1 MQNIRV
7 HQAFLFIYNSN
18 INLLKTLLLF
28 IAFCIAGTVAA
39 TAQAVTGIWKGKIG
53 SARTEVKL
61 VKKGDSLLGTSYYYT
76 SAKAYRRYSVKGY
89 FDPETNEVVWWDDA
103 LLEDNSRGGI
113 DNALLAVADFN
124 CPGENEMR
132 LDGQTTARDNKNIVR
147 GTVALQK
154 TGGTSFPDEWDYVID
169 NYFVGANHP
178 YIIDSIA
185 NLNRVAEPIP
195 QEERHLA
202 GTKVQPLEESGQVFA
217 IKPPAEKKSP
227 TITSPIVEKFANRE
241 KKLATV
247 IPLTG
252 DSVEIK
258 FYDNAVVDGDSIA
271 VFLNG
276 NLLFEHVRLNY
287 KPHIVKLAVDDLLE
301 DNEMVMVAENLGTI
315 PPNTSLMVVMIGDK
329 RYEARLESTE
339 QMSALIR
346 FIKKK

>member
-1 MQNIRV
+1 LSQRFYLSIT
-7 HQAFLFIYNSN
+7 SN
-18 INLLKTLLLF
+18 INLLKTLLLIIVIGLTYF
-28 IAFCIAGTVAA
+28 LIPAEKLN
-39 TAQAVTGIWKGKIG
+39 AQAVTGVWKGKIG

-61 VKKGDSLLGTSYYYT
+61 VKKGDSILGTSYYYT
-76 SAKAYRRYSVKGY
+76 SSKAYRRYSVKGY

-103 LLEDNSRGGI
+103 LLEDYSKGGI
-113 DNALLAVADFN
+113 ENALLAVADFN
-124 CPGENEMR
+124 CPGENDMR
-132 LDGQTTARDNKNIVR
+132 LDGATTARDNKNIVR

-154 TGGTSFPDEWDYVID
+154 TGGTSFPDEWDFVID

-178 YIIDSIA
+178 DIIDSIA
-185 NLNRVAEPIP
+185 NLNRLHIP
-195 QEERHLA
+195 VPMEDRHLA
-202 GTKVQPLEESGQVFA
+202 GTKVQPLEETGEVFTV
-217 IKPPAEKKSP
+217 KPPAEKKSP
-227 TITSPIVEKFANRE
+227 TITSPTIEKFANRE

-339 QMSALIR
+339 QTSALIR

>member
-1 MQNIRV
+1 M
-7 HQAFLFIYNSN
+7 
-18 INLLKTLLLF
+18 
-28 IAFCIAGTVAA
+28 
-39 TAQAVTGIWKGKIG
+39 AQPVTGVWKGKIG

-76 SAKAYRRYSVKGY
+76 SAKSYRRYSVKGY
-89 FDPETNEVVWWDDA
+89 FDPATNEVVWWDDA
-103 LLEDNSRGGI
+103 LLEDNGGPN
-113 DNALLAVADFN
+113 NALLAVADFN

-132 LDGQTTARDNKNIVR
+132 LDGKTTARDNKNIVR
-147 GTVALQK
+147 GNVALQK
-154 TGGTSFPDEWDYVID
+154 TGGTSFPDEWDFVID
-169 NYFVGANHP
+169 NYFVGASDP

-185 NLNRVAEPIP
+185 NLNKKP
-195 QEERHLA
+195 QEIPLETKHLA
-202 GTKVQPLEESGQVFA
+202 GTKVQPLEETGEVIA
-217 IKPPAEKKSP
+217 IKPPTEKKSP
-227 TITSPIVEKFANRE
+227 SITSAIQEKFANRE

-247 IPLTG
+247 IPLSG

-276 NLLFEHVRLNY
+276 NLLFEHVKLNH
-287 KPHIVKLAVDDLLE
+287 KPHIIKLAVEELMD

-339 QMSALIR
+339 QTSALIR

>member
-1 MQNIRV
+1 M
-7 HQAFLFIYNSN
+7 
-18 INLLKTLLLF
+18 KTLLLF
-28 IAFCIAGTVAA
+28 IAFSLACYNQVA
-39 TAQAVTGIWKGKIG
+39 AQAVTGVWKGKIG
-53 SARTEVKL
+53 TARTEVKL

-103 LLEDNSRGGI
+103 LLEDHGGP
-113 DNALLAVADFN
+113 NNVLLAVADFN
-124 CPGENEMR
+124 CPGENDMR
-132 LDGQTTARDNKNIVR
+132 LDGNTTARDNKNIIR
-147 GTVALQK
+147 GNVALRK
-154 TGGTSFPDEWDYVID
+154 TGGTSFPDEWDFVID
-169 NYFVGANHP
+169 NYFVGANDP

-185 NLNRVAEPIP
+185 GLNRNEPIP
-195 QEERHLA
+195 LEDRHLA
-202 GTKVQPLEESGQVFA
+202 GTKVQPLEETGEVFA
-217 IKPPAEKKSP
+217 IKSPAEKKAP
-227 TITSPIVEKFANRE
+227 AITSPIQEKFSNRE

-276 NLLFEHVRLNY
+276 NLLFEHVKLNY
-287 KPHIVKLAVDDLLE
+287 KPHIIKLAVDELME

-315 PPNTSLMVVMIGDK
+315 PPNTSLMVVVIGDK

-339 QMSALIR
+339 QTSALIR